1 MTDPFAESS
10 TPWWRRMWR
19 RARTDSAP
27 KRYAAPAG
35 AIGPIVALMSS
46 THGYDLSHKIV
57 FFFALFVVPP
67 TLVEAWWKQHR
78 RREDERV
85 LVFPEEQ
92 A

>member
-10 TPWWRRMWR
+10 TPWWRGMWH
-19 RARTDSAP
+19 ARTEGAP
-27 KRYAAPAG
+27 KLYTAPAG

-57 FFFALFVVPP
+57 FFLALFVVPP
-67 TLVEAWWKQHR
+67 ALVEAWWKRRR

-85 LVFPEEQ
+85 LVWPEEQ

>member
-1 MTDPFAESS
+1 MTDPFAESP

-19 RARTDSAP
+19 ARTDGAP

-35 AIGPIVALMSS
+35 AIGPITALTGS
-46 THGYDLSHKIV
+46 THGYDLSHKIA

-67 TLVEAWWKQHR
+67 ALVEAWWKRHR

-85 LVFPEEQ
+85 LVFSEEQ
-92 A
+92 S